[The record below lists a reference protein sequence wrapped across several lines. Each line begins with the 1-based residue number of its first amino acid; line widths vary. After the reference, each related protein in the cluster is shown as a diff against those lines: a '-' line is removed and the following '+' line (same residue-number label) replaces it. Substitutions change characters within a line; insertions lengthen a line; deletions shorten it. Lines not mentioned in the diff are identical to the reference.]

1 MTALAAIHVARK
13 QLGLDDDTARDLYQR
28 VTGKRSA
35 KEMSEAERNRVVEE
49 MRRQGFTKAPSS
61 GARRKLE
68 GRFAPKLQ
76 ALWIAAWNLGI
87 VENRADEA
95 LIAFVKRQTGVDHV
109 RFLRHPEDAAKAI
122 EALKAWMAREAGVDW
137 RHKKALPPP
146 MNDERFRVA
155 WAQYRVLV
163 PGATF
168 MGNLA
173 NFNRERGRIL
183 AARWPDADLAQ
194 MKPEQWQAVMNALG
208 ERVRKAKT

>member
-35 KEMSEAERNRVVEE
+35 RDMTEAERQNVVEE
-49 MRRQGFTKAPSS
+49 LRRQGFSKQVSK
-61 GARRKLE
+61 GRRKKLE

-95 LIAFVKRQTGVDHV
+95 LVAFVKRQTGIDHV

-137 RHKKALPPP
+137 HVDKLTP
-146 MNDERFRVA
+146 D
-155 WAQYRVLV
+155 WARQ
-163 PGATF
+163 PGAQIAFAQWALLAKAGHAEPAMIAFRTF
-168 MGNLA
+168 VK
-173 NFNRERGRIL
+173 GRSINPFHEMT
-183 AARWPDADLAQ
+183 AADWRH
-194 MKPEQWQAVMNALG
+194 VMNALG
-208 ERVRKAKT
+208 ERVRKARA